1 MKSLNE
7 LLREIREDEIEMLY
21 NDEYFKNLILE
32 DIEDWLEEETEKQD
46 YIETKFRNK

>member
-1 MKSLNE
+1 MKNLNE
-7 LLREIREDEIEMLY
+7 LLREIREDEMEILY

-32 DIEDWLEEETEKQD
+32 DIEDWLKEETEKQD

>member
-1 MKSLNE
+1 MKNLNE
-7 LLREIREDEIEMLY
+7 LLREIREDEMEILY

>member
-1 MKSLNE
+1 MKNLNE
-7 LLREIREDEIEMLY
+7 LLREIREDEMEMLY
-21 NDEYFKNLILE
+21 NDEYLKNLILE

>member
-1 MKSLNE
+1 MKNLNE